1 MSGVSRFISFVIGLI
16 VLILLFILIANRF
29 NANRNT
35 ARAVTPTVTPSPTF
49 APGVASPTPTKG
61 AGFDLFGLF
70 RRNTPTPSPTPTLTF
85 AQQMDSTTG
94 NVAGAVA
101 TPTTQYNAQ
110 GQIVNQIPKT
120 GAPTLLLPLASA
132 GLALG
137 MWLRKRA

>member
-29 NANRNT
+29 NANRST
-35 ARAVTPTVTPSPTF
+35 ANAGRVTPTVTAT
-49 APGVASPTPTKG
+49 PTPVAG
-61 AGFDLFGLF
+61 ADQGGFDFFGLF
-70 RRNTPTPSPTPTLTF
+70 RRNTPTPSATPTLTF

-94 NVAGAVA
+94 NIDA
-101 TPTTQYNAQ
+101 TTTQYEGQNA
-110 GQIVNQIPKT
+110 NQIPKT
-120 GAPTLLLPLASA
+120 GAPTLVLPLAGA